1 MCQTCFSRQSV
12 SGRFDGTRRHPFEIV
27 RLAESKSGPNSRAA
41 SPKPAACLSGTLVTL
56 LARTGT
62 AEGQTG
68 LKSVATR
75 FQRILNARLCV
86 AFSPS
91 SAGSIVTKVAQI
103 KLISRHCGPWT
114 VDLVQGTSHG
124 YTPHPKKGII
134 SEFASYWIPRQRPSL
149 HDACPLDACP
159 VAEPWAP
166 DSSQAQTLG
175 EVDIL
180 SGISSGHIG
189 HLVNCS
195 TD

>member
-1 MCQTCFSRQSV
+1 MYMPNLFQQTIVAV
-12 SGRFDGTRRHPFEIV
+12 SGRFDGTRRHPLEIV

-62 AEGQTG
+62 AEEQTG

-91 SAGSIVTKVAQI
+91 NAGSIVTKVAQI
-103 KLISRHCGPWT
+103 KLISRHCGPCTRYISWVHSSPT
-114 VDLVQGTSHG
+114 
-124 YTPHPKKGII
+124 KGII
-134 SEFASYWIPRQRPSL
+134 SEFASYWIPRQRPSQ
-149 HDACPLDACP
+149 HDACPLDA

-166 DSSQAQTLG
+166 DSGRVQTLG
-175 EVDIL
+175 EV
-180 SGISSGHIG
+180 GIRD
-189 HLVNCS
+189 LVNCS
-195 TD
+195 KD